1 MIRRPPRS
9 THCISSAASDVYKR
23 QIDDSLEVK
32 TELMINFNQSP
43 FYKGEISENQMCLLN
58 VGLQIKA
65 AKISSMSPFKLT
77 LEKQIIYKKNDICV
91 VIKPESTTVR
101 IIGSGKIN

>member
-1 MIRRPPRS
+1 MKFQRGDIL
-9 THCISSAASDVYKR
+9 T
-23 QIDDSLEVK
+23 IDDSLEVK
-32 TELMINFNQSP
+32 TELVINFNQSP

-77 LEKQIIYKKNDICV
+77 LEKPIIYKKNDICI